1 MRDLRLA
8 FQLEKEM
15 ESRVGRSP
23 ILLRALPSESAAAF
37 QHENKRCTSVTSR

>member
-15 ESRVGRSP
+15 ESRLGRSP
-23 ILLRALPSESAAAF
+23 ILLGALPSESEAALP
-37 QHENKRCTSVTSR
+37 HEDKRCMSLTSY

>member
-15 ESRVGRSP
+15 EGRLGRSP
-23 ILLRALPSESAAAF
+23 ILLGALPSKSAAAF
-37 QHENKRCTSVTSR
+37 PHEAKRCTLVTSR